1 MYIRSMWAIERCAH
15 SGVCILTLLKAGVDF
30 VGEHALR
37 VLGADEAQ
45 AVDLGQLRVP
55 SSKQQRLQYAMLR
68 CTQLAHLPCQV
79 ARISRQQ
86 ASRIRAQSGEW

>member
-37 VLGADEAQ
+37 VLGADKAQ
-45 AVDLGQLRVP
+45 AIDLGQLGVP
-55 SSKQQRLQYAMLR
+55 SSKQQRLQYAVLR
-68 CTQLAHLPCQV
+68 RT
-79 ARISRQQ
+79 
-86 ASRIRAQSGEW
+86 